1 MPLSSCILK
10 RRKKTKKTSSLN
22 EMVLEKQP
30 PVHRRH
36 HFCDRSALLLKQDKR
51 VGGIKAALFVYAT
64 EGLESTAFTANAV
77 SMVTYFIGYM
87 NFSLTKSANTLTNFM
102 GITFT
107 LALLGGVLADTC
119 LTRFTNCVLFGF
131 LELLGYV
138 LLTVQAHFDQLRPTP
153 CMDNSK
159 QCEPAST
166 GEAAILY
173 IGLCLVALG
182 TGGIKAALPLLG
194 ADQFDSKDPKEAI
207 QLSSFFH
214 WFMFSMTVGSLAG
227 VTFVV
232 WVSSNKGWD
241 WAFGAC
247 TVLALLEILF
257 LCIGK
262 PFYRDNSPK
271 GSPVIRILQVL
282 VAAIRN
288 RHLTIPRKE
297 DELHEIYDKGTVV
310 ESNEIIQRTSQFRF
324 LDRAAVHDEPS
335 WGASASSTPGPWK
348 LCTVTQVEE
357 TKILLRMLPIVLSTI
372 FLSTCLAQLQTFS
385 VQQSMTLNTHIFG
398 FKIPA
403 PSLPVIPLIF
413 NLIFFAIYDRIFVPL
428 ARRTTGIPTGIRHL
442 QRVGVGL
449 VLSTIS
455 MAISGVIETR
465 RKSVA
470 YKHDMV
476 DSNEP
481 LPMSVFWLEFQY
493 VVFGLADIFTLV
505 GLLHFYHAESS
516 AGMKGTS
523 TALLWFSLA
532 IGSFMSSVVVEV
544 VNKASGG
551 WLASNNLNRD
561 KLNYFYWLLSA
572 LSTLNFLI
580 FLMCASWYKY
590 KKVEERKQEENSLHG
605 YAD

>member
-1 MPLSSCILK
+1 MELK
-10 RRKKTKKTSSLN
+10 Y
-22 EMVLEKQP
+22 
-30 PVHRRH
+30 
-36 HFCDRSALLLKQDKR
+36 DKG
-51 VGGIKAALFVYAT
+51 VGGTKAALFVYAT
-64 EGLESTAFTANAV
+64 EGLESMAFTANAV
-77 SMVTYFIGYM
+77 SLVTYFIRYM
-87 NFSLTKSANTLTNFM
+87 NFSLTKSANTVTNFM
-102 GITFT
+102 GTSFI
-107 LALLGGVLADTC
+107 LALLGGVFADTC
-119 LTRFTNCVLFGF
+119 LTRFTTCALFGF
-131 LELLGYV
+131 LELLGYA
-138 LLTVQAHFDQLRPTP
+138 LLTVQAHFHQLRPTP
-153 CMDNSK
+153 CMDDSK
-159 QCEPAST
+159 QCEPANAGQASMLYT
-166 GEAAILY
+166 GLF
-173 IGLCLVALG
+173 LVALG

-207 QLSSFFH
+207 QLSSFFN
-214 WFMFSMTVGSLAG
+214 WFMFSMTGGSLAG

-247 TVLALLEILF
+247 TILALLEIVF

-271 GSPVIRILQVL
+271 GSPIIRIIQVL

-288 RHLTIPRKE
+288 RNLPIPKEE
-297 DELHEIYDKGTVV
+297 DELYEIYDKGAVV
-310 ESNEIIQRTSQFRF
+310 APNEFLQRTSQFRF
-324 LDRAAVHDEPS
+324 LDRAAVHAEPS
-335 WGASASSTPGPWK
+335 WGASASVTPGPWR
-348 LCTVTQVEE
+348 LTTVTQVEE
-357 TKILLRMLPIVLSTI
+357 TKILLRMLPIVFSTI
-372 FLSTCLAQLQTFS
+372 FICTCLAQFQTFS
-385 VQQSMTLNTHIFG
+385 VQQSMTLDTHIFG
-398 FKIPA
+398 FEIPA
-403 PSLPVIPLIF
+403 ASLPVIPLTL

-428 ARRTTGIPTGIRHL
+428 ARKTTGIPTGIRHL
-442 QRVGVGL
+442 QRIGVGL

-455 MAISGVIETR
+455 MAISGVMETR

-476 DSNEP
+476 DSNKP
-481 LPMSVFWLEFQY
+481 LPMSVFWLELQY
-493 VVFGLADIFTLV
+493 VVFGLADLFTLV

-532 IGSFMSSVVVEV
+532 FGNFMSSVVVEV

-572 LSTLNFLI
+572 LSAVNFVIYLV
-580 FLMCASWYKY
+580 CASWYKY
-590 KKVEERKQEENSLHG
+590 KNVEERKQEENSIQG